1 MSATTPATP
10 QPLRLQLGVIKA
22 AILIMGL
29 GLGLAAQP
37 SQAADPEN
45 GSTGKRW
52 EMRKEGRGGHDGTER
67 LEELHKQLTL
77 NESQESLWKSAQSAT
92 EELRKDFQVE
102 RRSRHEKMQ
111 KVLESKTPDLRAL
124 AKDMDQEQEARQ
136 QKHKSVREAWLKFY
150 DALGSEQKQKASHFL
165 LAQLGMMG
173 MPNGEGGP
181 GAGHHSRQ
189 RPDGDQSGR
198 PDVPARQ

>member
-1 MSATTPATP
+1 MTTSPSN

-52 EMRKEGRGGHDGTER
+52 EMRKEGRGNQDGPQR

-77 NESQESLWKSAQSAT
+77 NESQESLWKTAQSAT

-102 RRSRHEKMQ
+102 RQSRHEKIQ
-111 KVLESKTPDLRAL
+111 KVLESKTPDLRTL
-124 AKDMDQEQEARQ
+124 ASDMDKEQEARQ
-136 QKHKSVREAWLKFY
+136 QKQKTVREAWLKFY

-165 LAQLGMMG
+165 LGQMGMMG
-173 MPNGEGGP
+173 MPHGEGGP
-181 GAGHHSRQ
+181 GPGAHFRQ
-189 RPDGDQSGR
+189 RPDGGQTGR
-198 PDVPARQ
+198 PNVPRQ